1 MGGDLAEGYPYWLNG
16 LVPLVA
22 LLNDT
27 SYIEALHAQ
36 LEHILSNASAPEDKQ
51 WLGPLDERS
60 TGAKPCPFL
69 FVMSFTTLC
78 PEPVLVKRSFLIL

>member
-60 TGAKPCPFL
+60 TRAKTPPFSGAEFCPK
-69 FVMSFTTLC
+69 
-78 PEPVLVKRSFLIL
+78 PVLVNRSFLIL